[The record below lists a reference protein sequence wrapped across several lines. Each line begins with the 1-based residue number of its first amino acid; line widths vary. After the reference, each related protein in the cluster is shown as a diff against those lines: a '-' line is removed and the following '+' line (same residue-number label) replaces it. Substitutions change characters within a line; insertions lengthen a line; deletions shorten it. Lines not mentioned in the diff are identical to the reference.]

1 MKICI
6 LGAGSL
12 GSAIGGHLAR
22 AGNDVVLIN
31 RNADFCDAVNTGG
44 LTLVIDGKEVPVS
57 LKASQTA
64 DGLEPV
70 DLVIVLVKSKDT
82 ASAMRSATHL
92 VGPETVVMSL
102 QNGLGQEEILAE
114 IAGREHVLAGK
125 TYVGGLMLSPGKV
138 VAGAAGKETLVGE
151 VDGPVTPRVQRIVD
165 AFNEAGLPAVARDD
179 MMAVI
184 WDKLFVN
191 VATGALAAVTGL
203 DYGNLYD
210 IDEIR
215 ETGIAAVREAM
226 QIAEALGI
234 PITTT
239 DPAQAWQKA
248 SAGLPFGFKTS
259 MLQSLEKGSV
269 TEVDFINGSVVRAG
283 EAAGIATPVNRTLVA
298 MVKGVE
304 RALDPKRATASEA
317 PHPVGATRS
326 YVEHVAVNVS
336 DIGWHLRFFRE
347 VLGMTLTMTEGD
359 EGNPAQ
365 AWTLG
370 GMQLVSR
377 PEHEAAAGTL
387 NHIGV
392 AVCDTAAAIAAARQ
406 MRVKSD
412 PRGEQWLALPDGIVV
427 ELLEASPSRVEG
439 ALKLDPRA
447 K

>member
-1 MKICI
+1 VKICI

-22 AGNDVVLIN
+22 AGNEVVLVN
-31 RNADFCDAVNTGG
+31 RNAGFCDAVNSRG
-44 LTLVIDGKEVPVS
+44 LTLVIDGKEEQIP
-57 LKASQTA
+57 LRACQA
-64 DGLEPV
+64 AGGLEAM

-82 ASAMRSATHL
+82 ASVMQSAIHL

-102 QNGLGQEEILAE
+102 QNGLGQEKILAE
-114 IAGREHVLAGK
+114 IVGREHLLAGK
-125 TYVGGLMLSPGKV
+125 TYVGGLMIAPGKV

-151 VDGPVTPRVQRIVD
+151 LEGPVTPRVRRIVD
-165 AFNEAGLPAVARDD
+165 TFNAAGLPAVARDD
-179 MMAVI
+179 MMAAI

-191 VATGALAAVTGL
+191 VATGAVAAVTGL

-215 ETGIAAVREAM
+215 ETGIAAVVEAM
-226 QIAEALGI
+226 QVADALGI
-234 PITTT
+234 PITTRE
-239 DPAQAWQKA
+239 PAQAWEKA

-283 EAAGIATPVNRTLVA
+283 DAAGIATPVNRTLVA

-304 RALDPKRATASEA
+304 RALDPKPVPASEA
-317 PHPVGATRS
+317 APRIGATRA
-326 YVEHVAVNVS
+326 YVEHVAVNVN

-347 VLGMTLTMTEGD
+347 VLGMTLTMTDGD

-377 PEHEAAAGTL
+377 PGHQAAPGTL

-392 AVCDTAAAIAAARQ
+392 AVCDAAAAIEAARK
-406 MRVKSD
+406 MGVKSD
-412 PRGEQWLALPDGIVV
+412 PRGEHWLALPDSIVV
-427 ELLEASPSRVEG
+427 ELLEASPKRVEG